1 MPRHAGLLTVLFL
14 FFLTWS
20 GALLESTTSEQ
31 VDHRLSSGQHVG
43 YLMCV
48 DRAYGLSL
56 QYLVHSYRKI
66 FVCSQNWMSFQH
78 SSMSIHW
85 YLPVTSVCV
94 ISTLDCLGNDGL
106 KWMWCHNRHTH
117 SLFHDGYLSVHS
129 TGLSNFF
136 HIYSILFV
144 ELVANY

>member
-1 MPRHAGLLTVLFL
+1 MSFF

-56 QYLVHSYRKI
+56 QYLVHPPGR
-66 FVCSQNWMSFQH
+66 
-78 SSMSIHW
+78 
-85 YLPVTSVCV
+85 
-94 ISTLDCLGNDGL
+94 
-106 KWMWCHNRHTH
+106 
-117 SLFHDGYLSVHS
+117 SLFAAK
-129 TGLSNFF
+129 TEC
-136 HIYSILFV
+136 LFNT
-144 ELVANY
+144 AQ